1 MDNNQTKEVDT
12 YVNQLI
18 NNVVNDF
25 LSDDEAPDIE
35 GPDIEIVEETTVV
48 VDEQAVEETT
58 VVEEEP
64 VQETA
69 VVEETTVVEEE
80 SVVEEDSVEE
90 TTVDEEPVVEED
102 SVEETIVVEESVV
115 KEEPV
120 RENNVKINIK
130 EDDQEDLKNQIKAL
144 ELLVSN
150 LMDKKKENAPMNEI
164 VIEET
169 VVEEV
174 VKPESP
180 VATKAKSEIPEIVII
195 VPYRDREPQRSAFMK
210 IMPHIVEDLNCK
222 ILFVHQ
228 RDRRPFNRGAMK
240 NLGFIFV
247 KNMYPNHYKD
257 ITLVFHDIDN
267 MPWYKGQFS
276 YQTGRNIIN
285 HFYGFPHALG
295 GVFAIKGWDFEHLNG
310 FPNFWTWGLEDNMIQ
325 RRAEQYGKRI
335 IRPQFVNI
343 EKSNK
348 NIIGLWHGWDRLINP
363 HIEHKGRADKG
374 QDGIRSLY
382 RVGITPNKID
392 DLFIEVNV
400 TSFQT
405 GESLNSPYVKGARVM
420 NARHAPR
427 LNRPFYVKAPKRGT
441 AGTFGKKKGFGGMA
455 F

>member
-1 MDNNQTKEVDT
+1 MV
-12 YVNQLI
+12 
-18 NNVVNDF
+18 
-25 LSDDEAPDIE
+25 
-35 GPDIEIVEETTVV
+35 
-48 VDEQAVEETT
+48 
-58 VVEEEP
+58 
-64 VQETA
+64 
-69 VVEETTVVEEE
+69 
-80 SVVEEDSVEE
+80 
-90 TTVDEEPVVEED
+90 
-102 SVEETIVVEESVV
+102 
-115 KEEPV
+115 
-120 RENNVKINIK
+120 
-130 EDDQEDLKNQIKAL
+130 
-144 ELLVSN
+144 
-150 LMDKKKENAPMNEI
+150 
-164 VIEET
+164 
-169 VVEEV
+169 
-174 VKPESP
+174 PEY
-180 VATKAKSEIPEIVII
+180 VII

-257 ITLVFHDIDN
+257 ITLVFQDIDN
-267 MPWYKGQFS
+267 MPLYKGQFS
-276 YQTGRNIIN
+276 FQTGRNIIN

-335 IRPQFVNI
+335 IRPQFVNT

-363 HIEHKGRADKG
+363 HLEHKGRVDKG

>member
-1 MDNNQTKEVDT
+1 MDNGQTNAVDT

-35 GPDIEIVEETTVV
+35 
-48 VDEQAVEETT
+48 
-58 VVEEEP
+58 
-64 VQETA
+64 
-69 VVEETTVVEEE
+69 
-80 SVVEEDSVEE
+80 VVEEDSVEE
-90 TTVDEEPVVEED
+90 TTV
-102 SVEETIVVEESVV
+102 EETTVEEESVQETTIV
-115 KEEPV
+115 KETAVVKEPAV
-120 RENNVKINIK
+120 VEENNVKIDIK
-130 EDDQEDLKNQIKAL
+130 EDNQEDLKSQIKAL

-150 LMDKKKENAPMNEI
+150 LMDKKKDNAPMNEI

-180 VATKAKSEIPEIVII
+180 VATKEKSEIPEIVII

-295 GVFAIKGWDFEHLNG
+295 GIFAIKGWDFEHLNG
-310 FPNFWTWGLEDNMIQ
+310 FPNIWTWGLEDNMMQ
-325 RRAEQYGKRI
+325 RRAEQYDKRI
-335 IRPQFVNI
+335 IRPQFINI
-343 EKSNK
+343 EKNNK

-363 HIEHKGRADKG
+363 HIEHKGRADRG

-382 RVGITPNKID
+382 RVALSPNKID

-405 GESLNSPYVKGARVM
+405 GESLNSPYVKGARLM
-420 NARHAPR
+420 NARHTPR

>member
-180 VATKAKSEIPEIVII
+180 VPTKAKSEIPEIVII

-441 AGTFGKKKGFGGMA
+441 AGTFGKKRGFGGMA